1 MLGRRIQVVDQVALG
16 RTGPVEQRLA
26 EIGQRYPGPFL
37 IDADGAPPS
46 VDFARY
52 RLPVSDQPWDGP
64 AVLLV
69 GVDGSDTSMRA
80 GAYAAGMARRQQ
92 ARLICLYVRPLSAM
106 AGIGAGA
113 AISMNEAYDEVAE
126 ELREAVE
133 TQSVRLG
140 IDAEFVER
148 TGNPYAEIVRLAD
161 EVRADAVIVGAS
173 TKAGHRFVG
182 SLAVH
187 LVRASRWPVTVVP

>member
-1 MLGRRIQVVDQVALG
+1 VN
-16 RTGPVEQRLA
+16 
-26 EIGQRYPGPFL
+26 
-37 IDADGAPPS
+37 
-46 VDFARY
+46 
-52 RLPVSDQPWDGP
+52 DQPWDGP

-69 GVDGSDTSMRA
+69 GVDGSDTSLRA
-80 GAYAAGMARRQQ
+80 GAYAAGLARRQH
-92 ARLICLYVRPLSAM
+92 ARLICLYVRPFSAM

-126 ELREAVE
+126 ELREQVE

-161 EVRADAVIVGAS
+161 ERRADAVIVGAS

>member
-1 MLGRRIQVVDQVALG
+1 M
-16 RTGPVEQRLA
+16 
-26 EIGQRYPGPFL
+26 
-37 IDADGAPPS
+37 
-46 VDFARY
+46 
-52 RLPVSDQPWDGP
+52 
-64 AVLLV
+64 LLV

-113 AISMNEAYDEVAE
+113 AISMTEAYDEVAE